1 MLRNLSHKR
10 LGLQIRYAFPDLDGT
25 SEGTSASS
33 APPAGASSVLVPF
46 SRDSSVTPG
55 PSRRLERKE
64 ESNRPTKTPKI
75 PSSQE
80 DQAEIGSLTAED
92 MNDAINQSFEELRI
106 WARRTELDPM
116 ELAASRAAANHA
128 LTPDKLAVARR
139 AVIRTNQ
146 IKGNRVE
153 DDRVRIDRARLAIR
167 NEQAALTE
175 ECRPYLTQNQLRQM
189 IESATRTERE
199 YNLIEQA
206 ATRDVESMSRRAT
219 PQVIIK
225 AERARARV
233 ELATNALVSAKA
245 KLIEAKNAASRATAS
260 SGFGQASVD
269 LAGSIAL
276 QSTAER
282 DVAMA
287 KRTITERSIDEVE
300 QIAVGRIDDQRTE
313 AEQDWINRQES
324 WTESDMILQ
333 EIKMGSMDDAM
344 RNATQQAQ
352 IERSKADVALSQ
364 DLASIDN
371 EVKAVLASHLFQDVT
386 EIDERL
392 RAEELNQN
400 STVSVVSPQPEL
412 PAIDAPGASL
422 ATSVFNA
429 FVLLRLFSGY

>member
-1 MLRNLSHKR
+1 
-10 LGLQIRYAFPDLDGT
+10 
-25 SEGTSASS
+25 
-33 APPAGASSVLVPF
+33 
-46 SRDSSVTPG
+46 
-55 PSRRLERKE
+55 
-64 ESNRPTKTPKI
+64 
-75 PSSQE
+75 
-80 DQAEIGSLTAED
+80 
-92 MNDAINQSFEELRI
+92 MNEAINQSFEELRI
-106 WARRTELDPM
+106 WASRTELDPM
-116 ELAASRAAANHA
+116 ELAASRAAGNPA

-139 AVIRTNQ
+139 AVIRTNH

-167 NEQAALTE
+167 NEQVALRE
-175 ECRPYLTQNQLRQM
+175 ECRPYLTRNQLRQM

-199 YNLIEQA
+199 YNLFEQA

-219 PQVIIK
+219 PEVIIK

-245 KLIEAKNAASRATAS
+245 KLIEVKTAANRATAS

-287 KRTITERSIDEVE
+287 KRTITERSIDAVE

-324 WTESDMILQ
+324 WTEYDMNLQ
-333 EIKMGSMDDAM
+333 EIKMRSMDDAM

-364 DLASIDN
+364 DFASIDN
-371 EVKAVLASHLFQDVT
+371 EGKAVLASHLFQDVT
-386 EIDERL
+386 EEIDERL
-392 RAEELNQN
+392 RSEELNQN